1 MEENILENAGIE
13 NADDKHTPPKE
24 LLNEAIDKMDK
35 EIFFSASQARTK
47 TTAVHKKK
55 LECEMLPI
63 YQKINEAISKGEYR
77 IWIKLSKDQRNF
89 LSNKNFNIS
98 LKNNVDGNV
107 YECLLYWD

>member
-1 MEENILENAGIE
+1 MKLSTR
-13 NADDKHTPPKE
+13 DKN
-24 LLNEAIDKMDK
+24 LLVFVICAAI
-35 EIFFSASQARTK
+35 IVLAYVFG
-47 TTAVHKKK
+47 
-55 LECEMLPI
+55 